1 MHIQI
6 AFRVLG
12 VLLMI
17 FSLTML
23 PPVFVSWIYDD
34 GVGIIFINT
43 FLFTLLTGFILWLFF
58 RWDETDMRIKDGFL

>member
-43 FLFTLLTGFILWLFF
+43 FLFTLLTGFIL
-58 RWDETDMRIKDGFL
+58 